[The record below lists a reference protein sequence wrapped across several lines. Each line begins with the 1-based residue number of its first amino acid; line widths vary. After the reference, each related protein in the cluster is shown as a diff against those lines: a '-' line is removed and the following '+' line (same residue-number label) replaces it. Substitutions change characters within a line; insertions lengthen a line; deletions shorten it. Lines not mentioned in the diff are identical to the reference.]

1 MSVNQDLQQKIE
13 QFREWY
19 GDAGP
24 SRTQWERVLSRPADK
39 ALTLVNFFKFRA
51 KAGYPANSGQAEAS
65 GNEAFQRYARVSM
78 PAMQAAGGKFL
89 HVGPFAGSFTGQ
101 DEDWDLVA
109 IGAYP
114 DLESFLN
121 LYTNEKYRAAFA
133 HRSAACER
141 EKVVICE

>member
-1 MSVNQDLQQKIE
+1 MLCLSIRIYSKKSNNFASGTATPARPGRK
-13 QFREWY
+13 WK
-19 GDAGP
+19 
-24 SRTQWERVLSRPADK
+24 RVLSRPADK

-51 KAGYPANSGQAEAS
+51 KAGYPANSGQADAS
-65 GNEAFQRYARVSM
+65 GDEAFQRYARVSM

-121 LYTNEKYRAAFA
+121 L
-133 HRSAACER
+133 
-141 EKVVICE
+141 